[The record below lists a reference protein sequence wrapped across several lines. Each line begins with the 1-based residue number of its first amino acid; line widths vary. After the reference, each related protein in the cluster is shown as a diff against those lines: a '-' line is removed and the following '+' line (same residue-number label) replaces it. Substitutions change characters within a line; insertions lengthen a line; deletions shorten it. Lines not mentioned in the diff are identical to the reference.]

1 MNVYLSRN
9 AYDSPGFRD
18 PMMYD
23 TRLTA
28 AGAAGARAA
37 AKLCAG
43 LQPRPQLLVVSPLT
57 RALQTAE
64 HAFGTDHGIPTLVE
78 PLWREVRAPSPLF
91 FLLFR
96 ALSLSLSLWQRRQQ
110 PPLPSPQPPLT
121 PLHRC

>member
-18 PMMYD
+18 PLMYD

-37 AKLCAG
+37 AKLCG
-43 LQPRPQLLVVSPLT
+43 KLHPRPQLLVVSPLT

-78 PLWREVRAPSPLF
+78 PLWREVRPPPRLF
-91 FLLFR
+91 AFSF
-96 ALSLSLSLWQRRQQ
+96 ALN
-110 PPLPSPQPPLT
+110 
-121 PLHRC
+121 